1 MNYVGSNLN
10 YAMSAPAFGNNLN
23 YNGPFTNNIPN
34 NSIFFG
40 ANNIDE
46 ENSKKNSKLGSIT
59 LATLLVSGIGFAAYA
74 MYGKNNGGNWASKF
88 YDNAK
93 DYIMDKM
100 QALGLIK
107 NASKQVPDQID
118 SKSLVKRA
126 NELAQLQIQNN
137 DTDYSNEIQ
146 ELRSNISQFYQSK
159 IAKFDKKQLATKD
172 LLEFLSNSTDD
183 FQSAIK
189 GTYLEKAIS
198 SIDGKNIK
206 FNEEFLKQNSQG
218 RRLLNNLESK
228 KGKSSFTI
236 DDMKKF
242 FNSEIDHYVT
252 KKENLVANNAYVLN
266 SNSLQDLA
274 DLANYK
280 KISFETKL
288 AENISK
294 IKTQDD
300 LQNLLQKADKLSEN
314 NVLEFD
320 IRSLKEKILS
330 EFKLSKKNIE
340 LTNDF
345 LNNLKAENLIVTKGK
360 SWTVSLPQVCYS

>member
-1 MNYVGSNLN
+1 MNYVGNNLN
-10 YAMSAPAFGNNLN
+10 YAMPAFGNNLN
-23 YNGPFTNNIPN
+23 YNNSFINNIPN

-40 ANNIDE
+40 ANNMDE
-46 ENSKKNSKLGSIT
+46 ENSKKNNKLGSIT

-93 DYIMDKM
+93 DYISGKL
-100 QALGLIK
+100 QSLGFIK
-107 NASKQVPDQID
+107 NVSKNVPDQID
-118 SKSLVKRA
+118 SKTLVKKA
-126 NELAQLQIQNN
+126 NELAQLQVKNSDI
-137 DTDYSNEIQ
+137 DYSNEIQ
-146 ELRSNISQFYQSK
+146 DLRSNISQLYQAK
-159 IAKFDKKQLATKD
+159 IAKFDQKQLATRD
-172 LLEFLSNSTDD
+172 LLEFLSDSPDD
-183 FQSAIK
+183 FKLAIK
-189 GTYLEKAIS
+189 GTYLEKAIT

-228 KGKSSFTI
+228 KDKSSFTL

-266 SNSLQDLA
+266 SDNLQELA
-274 DLANYK
+274 ELANYK
-280 KISFETKL
+280 KISFENKL
-288 AENISK
+288 ADNISK
-294 IKTQDD
+294 IKTQED
-300 LQNLLQKADKLSEN
+300 LQNLLDKADQLSE

-330 EFKLSKKNIE
+330 EFKLSKTNIK

-345 LNNLKAENLIVTKGK
+345 LNNLKAENLIVTNGK
-360 SWTVSLPQVCYS
+360 NWTVSLPEVC